1 MSQSKNAKNTAMLM
15 MAICAILW
23 SIGGIFIKLISWHPL
38 LIAGGRSLLAAVV
51 VGGYMAVKRIPVK
64 VCRYSVG
71 AGVSLALCLL
81 LFVAANKLTTAANAI
96 VLQYTAPI
104 FILIVSALFFK
115 QKMRKKEILAVL
127 GTMAG
132 IVLFFFDQLSPGNLV
147 GNVLAVLAGAFL
159 GTMFTLVGQG
169 GGDDSI
175 RLSGDDSIRL
185 SGILFAHVLTALIGI
200 PAGLPGTSSCTGAE
214 LWYIVIL
221 GVLQLGIPYV
231 LYALASRDCPPLAC
245 SLIGMLE
252 PLLSPVWV
260 LIFAGEVPG
269 IFALMGAAVIIGV
282 VTWWCVA
289 DGKAQKTEA

>member
-104 FILIVSALFFK
+104 FSLIVSARFFE
-115 QKMRKKEILAVL
+115 QKILRK
-127 GTMAG
+127 
-132 IVLFFFDQLSPGNLV
+132 
-147 GNVLAVLAGAFL
+147 
-159 GTMFTLVGQG
+159 
-169 GGDDSI
+169 
-175 RLSGDDSIRL
+175 
-185 SGILFAHVLTALIGI
+185 
-200 PAGLPGTSSCTGAE
+200 
-214 LWYIVIL
+214 
-221 GVLQLGIPYV
+221 
-231 LYALASRDCPPLAC
+231 
-245 SLIGMLE
+245 
-252 PLLSPVWV
+252 
-260 LIFAGEVPG
+260 
-269 IFALMGAAVIIGV
+269 
-282 VTWWCVA
+282 
-289 DGKAQKTEA
+289 

>member
-185 SGILFAHVLTALIGI
+185 SGIFFAHVLTALIGI

-221 GVLQLGIPYV
+221 GMLQLGIPYV